1 MMGCRPLRP
10 RAILALNLNQ
20 SLTRPVSAH
29 HAMYELQTWLI
40 ALALIVV
47 IAMGARGVVSWHRYW
62 RHRRNVSTLPVR
74 EIVEGIPRGSLGE
87 QRNSLATDL
96 VNDASNLPAHEME
109 VTHHA
114 LWMAMLLEATS
125 DGSLDRREIKIVTDL
140 FGQMTG
146 KKLDFRPFV
155 EVAELLQSDPRSA
168 LAEIS
173 KAREFSEASK
183 QHILAG
189 AFLVSVADRKL
200 AEREANC
207 LGDIADALAINPR
220 DRKAIFD
227 GITKHLSA

>member
-1 MMGCRPLRP
+1 MMGCRPLRS

-20 SLTRPVSAH
+20 WLTRTISALH
-29 HAMYELQTWLI
+29 KMYELQTWLI
-40 ALALIVV
+40 AIALIFV

-62 RHRRNVSTLPVR
+62 RHRRNVRTLPDPGAL
-74 EIVEGIPRGSLGE
+74 EGVQSGPLDE
-87 QRNSLATDL
+87 QGALLATEL
-96 VNDASNLPAHEME
+96 LNGASNLPTHEME

-125 DGSLDRREIKIVTDL
+125 DGTLDRREIEIVTDL

-146 KKLDFRPFV
+146 KKLDYRPFV

-173 KAREFSEASK
+173 KARDFSEASK
-183 QHILAG
+183 EHILAG

-200 AEREANC
+200 AAGEANC

-220 DRKAIFD
+220 DRKAIYE
-227 GITKHLSA
+227 GITKRLSA